1 MQLDLNQKHMNTNED
16 LNQMELNTNNE
27 MNQEE
32 SNTESAVFFERMQLA
47 LDRLQVIVEEKT
59 VPQPFCAYFQKTGKF
74 LLFVH
79 ELATKQE
86 SGALKSASLEEKQ
99 QLNKE
104 LYEDIVGEAYEES
117 YGNPAYSVKVLGKEF
132 GQMLSMLYAELRGMI
147 VYAYE
152 QRKEELLIFTELF
165 LQVYSCFEGTALEA
179 EANKLSV
186 EELGQEA
193 YTKMCLPTQKEVKD
207 ILYWFFS
214 DYSDLFMEQRVSEQV
229 DDKNSFAT
237 DIIMNADLTDIR
249 YLYDFGEYITE
260 NELVTAAYLNE
271 LPQEEIDAMAHT
283 MSEGYRKG
291 FENANKDLSIKDTV
305 NIRYHLGFERI
316 IRQVIKDFDAMGL
329 QPVIYRKGASSV
341 YSKVGYEGANPN
353 PQFSYDHKADNGLYL
368 DKRYVERRLGA
379 LKAAYEI
386 YKIEAKG
393 HGGPA
398 VMEVFGEIPFVPV
411 VKEESIRLTEK
422 QQKLSV
428 ELQSGAS
435 KIVNKYIPQEERSF
449 TIIAFPLPEIGD
461 NYKEIFREIVKI
473 NTLDY
478 QLYQNMQQALIDALD
493 QGEKVHIKGKD
504 GNKTDLTV
512 KLYPLNN
519 PEKETIFENCVAD
532 VNIPVGEVFTSPVLE
547 GTNGTLFV
555 SKVYLEELLY
565 ENLEI
570 TFEEGM
576 VKTYTCTNFDSKE
589 ENEKYIKENVL
600 NYHDTLPMGEFAI
613 GTNTTAYVMARKYDI
628 ADKLPIL
635 IAEKMG
641 PHFAVGDTCYSHEED
656 LPLYNSD
663 GKEIVARDNSCSLK
677 RKEDLSKAYFNTH
690 VDITIPYDELE
701 KISVLCKDGEE
712 IVLLRDGRFLLP
724 GTEGLNE
731 PFEE

>member
-1 MQLDLNQKHMNTNED
+1 MQIDLE
-16 LNQMELNTNNE
+16 
-27 MNQEE
+27 QEE
-32 SNTESAVFFERMQLA
+32 RNEESAVFLERKQLA
-47 LDRLQVIVEEKT
+47 LDRLQTVADETT
-59 VPQPFCAYFQKTGKF
+59 VPQPFCAYFQKTAKF
-74 LLFVH
+74 VLFIH
-79 ELATKQE
+79 ALARKQE
-86 SGALKSASLEEKQ
+86 SGELKAASLEEKK

-104 LYEDIVGEAYEES
+104 LYKDIVGEAYDTS
-117 YGNPAYSVKVLGKEF
+117 YGNPAYSVKVLGDEF
-132 GQMLSMLYAELRGMI
+132 GQMLSMLYTELRGMI

-152 QRKEELLIFTELF
+152 MRKEELLIFTELF
-165 LQVYSCFEGTALEA
+165 LQVYSCFEGEA
-179 EANKLSV
+179 MESEN
-186 EELGQEA
+186 
-193 YTKMCLPTQKEVKD
+193 CLPSTKEVKD

-214 DYSDLFMEQRVSEQV
+214 DYSDLFMEHRVSEQV
-229 DDKNSFAT
+229 DAKQSFAA
-237 DIIMNADLTDIR
+237 DIIKTADLTDR
-249 YLYDFGEYITE
+249 SYLYDFGEYITE
-260 NELVTAAYLNE
+260 NELLTATYLNE
-271 LPQEEIDAMAHT
+271 LSQEEIDAMAHT

-305 NIRYHLGFERI
+305 NIRYHLGFERV
-316 IRQVIKDFDAMGL
+316 IRRVIEDFEAMGL
-329 QPVIYRKGASSV
+329 QPVIYRRGVGSV

-353 PQFSYDHKADNGLYL
+353 PQFSYDHKADSGLYL

-379 LKAAYEI
+379 LKAAYET
-386 YKIEAKG
+386 YKKEAKG
-393 HGGPA
+393 HAGPA
-398 VMEVFGEIPFVPV
+398 CLEVFGEIPFVPT

-428 ELQSGAS
+428 ELESGAS
-435 KIVNKYIPQEERSF
+435 RVVNKYIPQEERSF

-461 NYKEIFREIVKI
+461 NYREIFKEIVKI

-493 QGEKVHIKGKD
+493 KGEKVHIKGKD
-504 GNKTDLTV
+504 SNKTDLYV
-512 KLYPLNN
+512 KLYPLAN

-555 SKVYLEELLY
+555 SKVYLGELLY
-565 ENLEI
+565 KNLEI
-570 TFEEGM
+570 TFEDGM
-576 VKTYTCTNFDSKE
+576 IKTYTCTNFDSLE

-613 GTNTTAYVMARKYDI
+613 GTNTTAYVMAKKYDI

-656 LPLYNSD
+656 LPVYNPD
-663 GKEIVARDNSCSLK
+663 GKEIVARDNRCSLK

-701 KISVLCKDGEE
+701 KISVLCKDGKE
-712 IVLLRDGRFLLP
+712 IVLISEGRFVLP

-731 PFEE
+731 PFK